1 MKQEVP
7 ILANGLSPAST
18 VAFLG
23 DWAAPWPWL
32 GLRSAP
38 QHNGKREIVRSFN
51 AGTGRCTMRLPLHT
65 GPLDIK
71 VKPANV
77 FDGDTAKD

>member
-7 ILANGLSPAST
+7 ILANGLSLAST

-32 GLRSAP
+32 GLKSAS
-38 QHNGKREIVRSFN
+38 QHNGKRGIVRSFN
-51 AGTGRCTMRLPLHT
+51 AGTGWYTVRLPLHA

-77 FDGDTAKD
+77 FDGDKVRD